1 MASESE
7 ADKSSTKPETEADKS
22 ATMSESD
29 SNESSTESESESVA
43 DESSTEYESE
53 STESE
58 ADESP
63 TESEAGELSTE
74 LESKADE
81 SSTESDEESS
91 IESQSEAEE
100 DDSTKSS
107 IELLM
112 KSDGEP
118 DWKSFAEALK
128 DIIYEDDEDCFNSI
142 MNSLSY
148 KPEVLPDEIL
158 SAIIKH
164 SCSLKILCSVLDEE
178 TGIRVDVNGIC
189 SYTNKPFLYDLGDSE
204 KVYLLLLHGASTNLR
219 YKGMLPLNSALHNL
233 SENFNTVLT
242 DLSPEQSV
250 FYMIIKLCMEY
261 FESWPRS
268 NRLHTVDL
276 LALTTEGIEHEIY
289 QYAKEGKVIELAALL
304 LVAREKVMSPSLLE
318 NVSNFP
324 CPPECKTLRQ
334 YITSE
339 IASLTALLTRL
350 MHEIGSDAFLQTCN
364 DKLDYNARFREIAWI
379 IQEAGFSIN
388 YANFDINE
396 PNRFKRWDNER
407 KEVILETVKDKSMD
421 IRLPDCMKSCD
432 LHPCSNKWQELW
444 HATHKQEG
452 KVLNVKKVQLNYTL
466 YEYFKHLRNRRLS
479 AHSYH
484 TFPCLKSSTGSGFV
498 TRVQAPAL
506 GKYSPCKH
514 FASIALAMQRRVR
527 LP

>member
-318 NVSNFP
+318 N
-324 CPPECKTLRQ
+324 
-334 YITSE
+334 
-339 IASLTALLTRL
+339 
-350 MHEIGSDAFLQTCN
+350 
-364 DKLDYNARFREIAWI
+364 DYNARFREIAWI